1 MLQSGEKTEDRFL
14 MKRAADHGDR
24 TALGALYTKYYQ
36 RIEAY
41 VASRIGSVK
50 DAEDIAQD
58 VFLELW
64 RPRASRDVR
73 QSAEAYLFGIARNA
87 VGQYRRNM
95 RKRPRVVP
103 IRSVG
108 EIAEGPD
115 IKENQSLSREIP
127 AREREESIKDAVA
140 RLLPKAR
147 EAVLLRFVEG
157 LSTKEAAEKAGCSVD
172 AFYRRLERAVKALQC
187 MRAKNEVLARRPDSR
202 RETRGSEDQ

>member
-1 MLQSGEKTEDRFL
+1 MQSGVCAWRHFNLIVHCYFQAKRARLLQSGEKTEDRFL
-14 MKRAADHGDR
+14 IKRAANHGDR

-73 QSAEAYLFGIARNA
+73 QSVGAYLFGIARNA
-87 VGQYRRNM
+87 VGQYRRSM
-95 RKRPRVVP
+95 RKRPSVVP

-108 EIAEGPD
+108 EIAEGPNIED
-115 IKENQSLSREIP
+115 NQSLSGETP
-127 AREREESIKDAVA
+127 AREREKSKRSSGSIASQS
-140 RLLPKAR
+140 P
-147 EAVLLRFVEG
+147 
-157 LSTKEAAEKAGCSVD
+157 
-172 AFYRRLERAVKALQC
+172 
-187 MRAKNEVLARRPDSR
+187 
-202 RETRGSEDQ
+202 